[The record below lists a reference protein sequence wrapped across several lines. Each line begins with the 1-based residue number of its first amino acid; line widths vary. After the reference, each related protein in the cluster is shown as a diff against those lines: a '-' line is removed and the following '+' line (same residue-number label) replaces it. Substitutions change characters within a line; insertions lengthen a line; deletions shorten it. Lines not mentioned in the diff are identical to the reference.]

1 MSWCFSEAPSLT
13 APERIET
20 WEDIPG
26 IDGILRRAEELE
38 PIEAHGRLEAEPSI
52 HDLILLEFCD
62 MIWYNMIQR
71 YECFQK

>member
-38 PIEAHGRLEAEPSI
+38 PIEAHAGRLEPS
-52 HDLILLEFCD
+52 HPF
-62 MIWYNMIQR
+62 MS
-71 YECFQK
+71 